1 MISQPP
7 PVEST
12 PEIWEN
18 ISRHVEARMDSVD
31 LSVLK
36 TLRDWQAGDL
46 PLWLVTVVETF
57 GSSPRPPGAML
68 ALRGDGQAAG
78 SVSGGCI
85 EDDLVLRAKRGEL
98 PAGRCEVI
106 SFGVTK
112 EEAKRFRLP
121 CGGMICVVVEPVQ
134 KQDWVGQVLNLV
146 HAHRLVGRTLHLATL
161 QVELHDAGRGDNI
174 SFDGTTLVTV
184 HGPRW
189 RMLIIGAGQTS
200 AYLAR
205 MAQALDYQVY
215 ICDPRAGMRAT
226 WDVPDT
232 ILMGGMPDDAVT
244 ALQADSATV
253 IIALTHDPKLDDM
266 ALLEALKSP
275 AFYVGAL
282 GSRTNNAKR
291 RERLAM
297 FDLTPQE
304 IARLHGPVGLRIG
317 SRTPPEIA
325 VSILAHLIAVRNQ
338 VAGRNQAAGPNQSV
352 EAACAS
358 QIINTVQ
365 AITNQNQTGNRAQ
378 PNNQEV
384 CS

>member
-1 MISQPP
+1 
-7 PVEST
+7 
-12 PEIWEN
+12 
-18 ISRHVEARMDSVD
+18 MDSVD

-36 TLRDWQAGDL
+36 TLREWQAGDQ
-46 PLWLVTVVETF
+46 PLWLGTVVETF

-68 ALRGDGQAAG
+68 ALRGDGLAVG

-98 PAGRCEVI
+98 PNDRGVLLT
-106 SFGVTK
+106 FGVTR

-121 CGGMICVVVEPVQ
+121 CGGVIRVVVEPVKIREPVQ
-134 KQDWVGQVLNLV
+134 NQNWVEQVLQLV
-146 HAHRLVGRTLHLATL
+146 QSHRLVRRTLHIDSL
-161 QVELHDAGRGDNI
+161 QVVLDDAGRTDNI
-174 SFDGTTLVTV
+174 SFDGITLVTV

-205 MAQALDYQVY
+205 MAQALDYEVFV
-215 ICDPRAGMRAT
+215 CDPRAEMRAT

-232 ILMGGMPDDAVT
+232 TLMDGMPDDAVL
-244 ALQADSATV
+244 ALQPDNSTA

-282 GSRTNNAKR
+282 GSKANNAKR
-291 RERLAM
+291 RERLAL
-297 FDLTPQE
+297 FDLTAQE
-304 IARLHGPVGLRIG
+304 IDRLHGPVGLDIG

-325 VSILAHLIAVRNQ
+325 VAILAHLISIRNKPARS
-338 VAGRNQAAGPNQSV
+338 AGAPKND
-352 EAACAS
+352 
-358 QIINTVQ
+358 
-365 AITNQNQTGNRAQ
+365 NQTQSNK
-378 PNNQEV
+378 QEV

>member
-1 MISQPP
+1 
-7 PVEST
+7 
-12 PEIWEN
+12 
-18 ISRHVEARMDSVD
+18 MDSVD

-36 TLRDWQAGDL
+36 SLREWQAGDQ

-68 ALRGDGQAAG
+68 ALRGDGLAVG

-85 EDDLVLRAKRGEL
+85 EDDLVLRAQRGQL
-98 PAGRCEVI
+98 PADRCDVI
-106 SFGVTK
+106 TYGVTK

-121 CGGMICVVVEPVQ
+121 CGGVIRLVVEPIQ
-134 KQDWVGQVLNLV
+134 KNPAQQADWLEQILQLIQ
-146 HAHRLVGRTLHLATL
+146 AHRLVRRTLHFDSLH
-161 QVELHDAGRGDNI
+161 VELDDASRSDSI
-174 SFDGTTLVTV
+174 SFDGATLTTV

-205 MAQALDYQVY
+205 MAQALDYQV
-215 ICDPRAGMRAT
+215 IVCDPRAEMRET
-226 WDVPDT
+226 WDVADT
-232 ILMGGMPDDAVT
+232 TLMSEMPDDAVL
-244 ALQADSATV
+244 ALQADASTV

-282 GSRTNNAKR
+282 GSLANNAKR

-297 FDLTPQE
+297 FDLTAGE
-304 IARLHGPVGLRIG
+304 IARLHGPVGLNIG
-317 SRTPPEIA
+317 SRKPPEIA
-325 VSILAHLIAVRNQ
+325 VSILAHLISIRNQ
-338 VAGRNQAAGPNQSV
+338 VAGRNHPAQAAGPVLSANQDQSV
-352 EAACAS
+352 
-358 QIINTVQ
+358 
-365 AITNQNQTGNRAQ
+365 NQTR

>member
-1 MISQPP
+1 
-7 PVEST
+7 
-12 PEIWEN
+12 
-18 ISRHVEARMDSVD
+18 MDSVD

-36 TLRDWQAGDL
+36 SLRQWQAGDL

-68 ALRGDGQAAG
+68 ALRGDGLAVG

-85 EDDLVLRAKRGEL
+85 EDELALRAKRGEL
-98 PAGRCEVI
+98 KSDRGELLT
-106 SFGVTK
+106 FGVTSA
-112 EEAKRFRLP
+112 EAKRFRLP
-121 CGGMICVVVEPVQ
+121 CGGVIRVVVEPIQ
-134 KQDWVGQVLNLV
+134 KTDWVEQVLQLV
-146 HAHRLVGRTLHLATL
+146 MAHRLVKRTLHFDSL
-161 QVELHDAGRGDNI
+161 QVVLADASRTD
-174 SFDGTTLVTV
+174 SFAFYGTTLTTV

-215 ICDPRAGMRAT
+215 VCDPRKDLRET

-232 ILMGGMPDDAVT
+232 TLMSEMPDDAVQ
-244 ALQADSATV
+244 ALQVDASTV

-282 GSRTNNAKR
+282 GSKANNAKR
-291 RERLAM
+291 RERLAL
-297 FDLTPQE
+297 FDLTPEE
-304 IARLHGPVGLRIG
+304 IARLYGPVGLSIG

-325 VSILAHLIAVRNQ
+325 VSILAHLISIRSLPASEN
-338 VAGRNQAAGPNQSV
+338 NLAASPADIITQPINQS
-352 EAACAS
+352 
-358 QIINTVQ
+358 
-365 AITNQNQTGNRAQ
+365 Q
-378 PNNQEV
+378 PINQEV

>member
-1 MISQPP
+1 
-7 PVEST
+7 
-12 PEIWEN
+12 
-18 ISRHVEARMDSVD
+18 MDSVD

-57 GSSPRPPGAML
+57 GSSPRPAGAML
-68 ALRGDGQAAG
+68 ALRGDGLAVG

-85 EDDLVLRAKRGEL
+85 EDDLVLRAKRGGL
-98 PAGRCEVI
+98 PNERCEVLT
-106 SFGVTK
+106 FGVTK
-112 EEAKRFRLP
+112 EEALRFRLP
-121 CGGMICVVVEPVQ
+121 CGGVIRVVVEPVQ
-134 KQDWVGQVLNLV
+134 NPIWVEQVLQRV
-146 HAHRLVGRTLHLATL
+146 RSHRLVRRKLHLDSL
-161 QVELHDAGRGDNI
+161 QVELDAAGRTESI
-174 SFDGTTLVTV
+174 SFNGTTLTTV
-184 HGPRW
+184 IGPRW

-205 MAQALDYQVY
+205 MAQALDYEVFV
-215 ICDPRAGMRAT
+215 CDPRAEMRET

-232 ILMGGMPDDAVT
+232 TLTGEMPDDAVL
-244 ALQADSATV
+244 ALQADASTV

-282 GSRTNNAKR
+282 GSKANNAKR

-297 FDLTPQE
+297 FDLTDQQ
-304 IARLHGPVGLRIG
+304 IARLHGPVGLSIG

-325 VSILAHLIAVRNQ
+325 VSILAHLISIRNRP
-338 VAGRNQAAGPNQSV
+338 AGTDRAIQS
-352 EAACAS
+352 
-358 QIINTVQ
+358 I
-365 AITNQNQTGNRAQ
+365 NQTQ
-378 PNNQEV
+378 PDKQEV